1 MNWGNIIVGT
11 LSALAIICVPVAT
24 YLCFKCVQISDA
36 YYKEMLRISETV
48 AKTNKE
54 FMDRNTIFKATGYS
68 ALVTDEGTIR
78 ITFKQNI
85 GDEEM
90 AFVREVE
97 LPAWM
102 WTSAVIEATMK
113 LNTEI
118 MEKSKKNEN
127 HKLN

>member
-1 MNWGNIIVGT
+1 MNWSNFIYV
-11 LSALAIICVPVAT
+11 LATICIPLCS
-24 YLCFKCVQISDA
+24 YLCFKCVQINDA

-54 FMDRNTIFKATGYS
+54 FMDRNTVFKATGYS

-118 MEKSKKNEN
+118 MEKRKKNEN

>member
-1 MNWGNIIVGT
+1 MNWRNFIYV
-11 LSALAIICVPVAT
+11 LATICILLCS
-24 YLCFKCVQISDA
+24 YLCFKCVQIRDA

-54 FMDRNTIFKATGYS
+54 FMDKNTVFKATGYS

-118 MEKSKKNEN
+118 MEKRKKNEN

>member
-1 MNWGNIIVGT
+1 
-11 LSALAIICVPVAT
+11 
-24 YLCFKCVQISDA
+24 
-36 YYKEMLRISETV
+36 MLRISETV

-54 FMDRNTIFKATGYS
+54 FMDRNTVFKATGYS

-118 MEKSKKNEN
+118 MEKRKKNEN